1 MNLPSDRKR
10 HRLTSFQKIFLLLSI
25 FSIVFYC
32 VAFTPIATIYKTI
45 LEGKAEEKDRK
56 SHSNVPAFAKETE
69 STVMRA
75 APKVLR
81 KSTNPLSHVK
91 AERNAKEA
99 AECRLELEEY
109 LYPKIYQ
116 WVTEKVPIAFGV
128 KIVKDQYYVI
138 FNTGYIDPDI
148 WYDAKYFCND
158 YNNITATVL
167 SSTKPGRGNLI
178 IQCPAAIDYKKEML
192 QYVSIIPRE
201 GNITSYEME
210 EFVKCEEQDTIHF
223 SPLNASIGMCTNIV
237 GKGTDRDNALQWVEY
252 HRIIGVDHTW
262 IYVDSDWDENK
273 QPDRPYLSW
282 VPYNFDIETFNF
294 TDRPWTEQNELFRVT
309 SQVECLLRARRMG
322 MEWIIFT
329 DIDEYVQVVDNS
341 TIFGD
346 DQHILKHLLNTY
358 YKDERD
364 KIGGLVMNSI
374 PFGNNLE
381 IEKKPTK
388 TLMIDHVYRNKIN
401 PKLAKWIRWI

>member
-1 MNLPSDRKR
+1 MK
-10 HRLTSFQKIFLLLSI
+10 
-25 FSIVFYC
+25 
-32 VAFTPIATIYKTI
+32 
-45 LEGKAEEKDRK
+45 
-56 SHSNVPAFAKETE
+56 KEHLNGPFGA
-69 STVMRA
+69 SSV
-75 APKVLR
+75 
-81 KSTNPLSHVK
+81 VK
-91 AERNAKEA
+91 
-99 AECRLELEEY
+99 
-109 LYPKIYQ
+109 
-116 WVTEKVPIAFGV
+116 
-128 KIVKDQYYVI
+128 
-138 FNTGYIDPDI
+138 GYI
-148 WYDAKYFCND
+148 N
-158 YNNITATVL
+158 L
-167 SSTKPGRGNLI
+167 S
-178 IQCPAAIDYKKEML
+178 
-192 QYVSIIPRE
+192 VFVIPRE

-223 SPLNASIGMCTNIV
+223 SPLNASIGMCTNLV

-346 DQHILKHLLNTY
+346 DQHVLKHLLNTY

-401 PKLAKWIRWI
+401 PKIAKWIRWKQIVNPQNVHNYATHWLGGGDVLKEVRLDADKVRINHYKEVDIGVGVFQTKSAKNLIEDRSLADTYHNHVMNAIELTE